1 MLLNTAKYHCYSF
14 YRFGSIKGKPT
25 GGGGGGK
32 ITQKLAPPTFI
43 QIQVK
48 HASEKS
54 RKIPLVNIVAEEDVL
69 KYH

>member
-14 YRFGSIKGKPT
+14 YRFGSIKRKPT
-25 GGGGGGK
+25 GGGGK
-32 ITQKLAPPTFI
+32 ITQKLAPPTFT

-69 KYH
+69 KYY